1 MSSSTTRFPFVRAE
15 DLTVTE
21 DTLAAELF
29 DGRSSFVPLAWYSRL
44 VHVKPG
50 ERSNWRLVDQGVGIH
65 WPALAEDIS
74 LENLLAGQ
82 GPSIRGRP
90 AVAQEVVVSARII
103 VMTK

>member
-1 MSSSTTRFPFVRAE
+1 MSSSTPRIPVVRAE
-15 DLTVTE
+15 DMIVTE
-21 DTLAAELF
+21 DALSVELS
-29 DGRSSFVPLAWYSRL
+29 DGCSISVPLAWYPRL

-103 VMTK
+103 